1 MIKIL
6 LPNSHFRLLTF
17 FIHTGFT
24 LKQLI
29 HIFAF
34 LVMTITI
41 ANTYGMK
48 GNAHHNS
55 AFPFSGLPNELW
67 LDIITLSSQDGEVHQ
82 DSDAVEQAIITLQTI
97 RRVLP
102 LKLVC
107 KRLCEVGSMA
117 INDLLFRAEEGMKE
131 FGGKNEVL
139 GRAINSEKEAVARL
153 CLGLGSNINAINY
166 TQDVVVSA
174 RSMKKETLLTRAI
187 KEASV
192 DQIRLILKLGADP
205 MQPNAYGDVPIDLA
219 FDITGK
225 KLACELKDNGG
236 DQENRYR
243 YTGDEVWLSGDQ
255 YGRVY
260 GLKRLEQQ
268 SYENSLFLKYVWHKP
283 WVMFGAGVA
292 ASGVCYCAH
301 TLWKVYKKRKRK
313 QQLQVNWEQFQQEV
327 QRESA
332 SSLRSSSYV

>member
-1 MIKIL
+1 MKQ
-6 LPNSHFRLLTF
+6 
-17 FIHTGFT
+17 FIHG
-24 LKQLI
+24 L
-29 HIFAF
+29 AF
-34 LVMTITI
+34 LVLTITI

-55 AFPFSGLPNELW
+55 ALPFSGLPNELW

-153 CLGLGSNINAINY
+153 CLGLGSNINAIAY
-166 TQDVVVSA
+166 TQDGVIAPRCV
-174 RSMKKETLLTRAI
+174 KKETLLTRAI

-205 MQPNAYGDVPIDLA
+205 MQPNAHGDMPID
-219 FDITGK
+219 ITFPILGK
-225 KLACELKDNGG
+225 NFARELKDNGG

-243 YTGDEVWLSGDQ
+243 YTGDGVWLSGDQ
-255 YGRVY
+255 YGRAY
-260 GLKRLEQQ
+260 GLKRLTQQ
-268 SYENSLFLKYVWHKP
+268 SYKNSLFFKYVWHKP
-283 WVMFGAGVA
+283 LVMFGAGVA

-301 TLWKVYKKRKRK
+301 ILWKVYEKRKRE
-313 QQLQVNWEQFQQEV
+313 QQLQAKWEQFQQEV

-332 SSLRSSSYV
+332 SS